1 MASSPIIQEQK
12 TTVIPLKSNAS
23 IVAARATGTNEA
35 FGIASW
41 ALIGVLRLW
50 KHFGGFLMHVDVCWV
65 LWTLGMFDL
74 CFVEIRLWLV
84 VEGGRRPCGK

>member
-1 MASSPIIQEQK
+1 MRHLERAKGFLPS
-12 TTVIPLKSNAS
+12 TYDAS

-35 FGIASW
+35 FGIAPW

-50 KHFGGFLMHVDVCWV
+50 KQFGGFLMHVDVCWI
-65 LWTLGMFDL
+65 LWTFGMFDL

-84 VEGGRRPCGK
+84 VKGGRRPCEK